1 MLQPGEI
8 IHLHDGRA
16 CELGKELGRGGEGAV
31 FEIRGQP
38 DLVAKLY
45 SKPISVSKQQKLV
58 ALIQHG
64 GAKLSK
70 AAAWP
75 LSTIDTPRR
84 GTVGFVMP
92 NLSAFRPLHLL
103 YSPTSR
109 KQHFPEADWS
119 FLVHTAR
126 NLAACF
132 ATIHEAGIVIGD
144 VNENLAFVDPKSG
157 IVRMVDCD
165 SFQVSHNGTVYRC
178 EVGVPN
184 FTPPELHF
192 SNAFTAHDRTPQH
205 DAFGLAVLIF
215 HLLFFGR
222 HPYAGVPTSNEDLP
236 IEKAI
241 PGHHFAY
248 RDDRRSTKLRPP
260 PGSIPMVIAG
270 NTIVS
275 MFERAFAPSVVAR
288 PLPVDWFSAL
298 SELSGRMARCTADGA
313 HVYSNHLSS
322 CPWCAVEEKIGV
334 FLFLSRVAAKAINAS
349 RFDLGRIWSVIEAIP
364 PPKPVT
370 LAGIAIPPVKAKPL
384 PFGDR
389 AAALLVPLLRAAL
402 VVGAVL
408 GFLAYPSMF
417 LLWFIGA
424 AVIWHLLPSEALGE
438 IRVRKMAAIKA
449 RSDLDAAFSE
459 FEKVAGTKRFDE
471 AKAKLNELRGRY
483 QSLPATYQ
491 SNLTKLQNQVRE
503 AQLRHHLERFSIRS
517 AQISGIGDSRKQ
529 QLASFGITSA
539 ADIDAKRI
547 GGIRGFGPVLI
558 SALTDWRHKQA
569 STFRF
574 DPKKG
579 IDPQDLAK
587 LNRDTEAATR
597 KIEAEIQAGAAQ
609 LQQIQREIEAHRR
622 RLLPELEALAL
633 KEAQARADA
642 SPA

>member
-16 CELGKELGRGGEGAV
+16 CELGRELGRGGEGAV

-45 SKPISVSKQQKLV
+45 SKPISSSKQQKLV
-58 ALIQHG
+58 ALIQRG

-92 NLSAFRPLHLL
+92 NLSSFRPLHLL

-109 KQHFPEADWS
+109 KQQFPDADWS

-132 ATIHEAGIVIGD
+132 ATLHEAGIVIGD
-144 VNENLAFVDPKSG
+144 VNENLAFVEPKSG

-165 SFQVSHNGTVYRC
+165 SFQISHNGTVYRC

-260 PGSIPMVIAG
+260 PGSIPMAIAG
-270 NTIVS
+270 ETISS

-288 PLPVDWFSAL
+288 PLPVDWFVAL
-298 SELSGRMARCTADGA
+298 SELSGRMARCSADGA
-313 HVYSNHLSS
+313 HVYSNHLSR
-322 CPWCAVEEKIGV
+322 CPFCEVEDKVGV

-349 RFDLGRIWSVIEAIP
+349 RFDLARIWGVIEAVP
-364 PPKPVT
+364 APKPIT
-370 LAGIAIPPVKAKPL
+370 IQDIAIGPVKPTPL
-384 PFGDR
+384 PFADR
-389 AAALLVPLLRAAL
+389 LAALLIPLLRFAL
-402 VVGAVL
+402 VVGAIACM
-408 GFLAYPSMF
+408 LANPG
-417 LLWFIGA
+417 WFWAWLIGS
-424 AVIWHLLPSEALGE
+424 VIIWNLLPAEAMGE
-438 IRVRKMAAIKA
+438 IRARRTAATKA
-449 RSDLDAAFSE
+449 RSDLDSAFAE
-459 FEKVAGTKRFDE
+459 FQRVAGSQRFDE
-471 AKAKLNELRGRY
+471 AKAKLQELRGNY
-483 QSLPATYQ
+483 QALPATYQ
-491 SNLTKLQNQVRE
+491 KNLTKLQNQVRD
-503 AQLRHHLERFSIRS
+503 AQLRHHLERFPIRS

-547 GGIRGFGPVLI
+547 SAIRGFGPVLV
-558 SALTDWRHKQA
+558 SAMTDWRNKQA
-569 STFRF
+569 GTFRF

-579 IDPQDLAK
+579 VDPQDLAK
-587 LNRDTEAATR
+587 LNRDTEASTR
-597 KIEAEIQAGAAQ
+597 KIEADIQTGAAQ

-622 RLLPELEALAL
+622 RLMPHLETLVR

-642 SPA
+642 SVA